1 MKTFTIPLPIL
12 GLLSG
17 TRVIAGAGLA
27 LILADK
33 LDRESRKAVGWT
45 LLIIGLATTV
55 PLVAFLFSTCEEK
68 EKSEVVKVP

>member
-17 TRVIAGAGLA
+17 TRAIAGAGLA

-33 LDRESRKAVGWT
+33 LDGQSRKAVGWT
-45 LLIIGLATTV
+45 LFIIGLATTV
-55 PLVAFLFSTCEEK
+55 PLVAFLFSTCEEEGK
-68 EKSEVVKVP
+68 LGVVKVP